1 MAKIDEGFRFAWI
14 ALGVIALVVLCVYAQ
29 TATFDFVNFDDDQYV
44 YENQHVASGLNPA
57 NIAWAFTNVS
67 HMCWQPLTWLSHML
81 DCQLAGLNP
90 AWPHIHNMLLH
101 LGNSILLFLLFHAIT
116 GARWRSL
123 LLGVLFAVHPLG
135 VDSVAWISERKNLLA
150 TFFMLLSIYAYFGYT
165 LQKRAATYFVALA
178 FFAAGLLSK
187 PSIVTLPFVLLLF
200 DFWPYQRIAL
210 GGNSS
215 FGTMTIS
222 NMRFFGRLVMEKIPF
237 FALST
242 LYLGIFTFSLGRLQA
257 GVSTES
263 VSLALRLANAL
274 VSYVNYGWNV
284 LWPNNLA
291 VYYPFPQ
298 SIPAWQAVSSGLFIL
313 VITIFVLIV
322 FRRRPFFAVGW
333 FWFLG
338 TLVPVIGIAQVGL
351 WPARADRWVY
361 LPMVGVLIM
370 LVWGCGLALDKIRLN
385 ERFVAGVVTTVL
397 LIYAAAAHL
406 QTSYWRDSVTLFQ
419 RTVKVTQNNFVA
431 HDNLGLALAMNGR
444 FDEAFQNFSEALRI
458 APSFWKAQ
466 QNLGAIYLIKGNYE
480 LAILYLKKALE
491 GKPNSA
497 RIHNNL
503 GRIYKRQGRKA
514 EAAASFRKALDLDP
528 GNSKA
533 IENLKRLRLE
543 G

>member
-1 MAKIDEGFRFAWI
+1 
-14 ALGVIALVVLCVYAQ
+14 
-29 TATFDFVNFDDDQYV
+29 
-44 YENQHVASGLNPA
+44 
-57 NIAWAFTNVS
+57 
-67 HMCWQPLTWLSHML
+67 
-81 DCQLAGLNP
+81 
-90 AWPHIHNMLLH
+90 
-101 LGNSILLFLLFHAIT
+101 
-116 GARWRSL
+116 
-123 LLGVLFAVHPLG
+123 
-135 VDSVAWISERKNLLA
+135 
-150 TFFMLLSIYAYFGYT
+150 MLLSMYAYFGYT
-165 LQKRAATYFVALA
+165 LQKRATTYFVALA

-222 NMRFFGRLVMEKIPF
+222 NMRFFGRLVIEKVPF

-242 LYLGIFTFSLGRLQA
+242 LYLGIFTFSLGRLQS

-274 VSYVNYGWNV
+274 VSYVHYGWNV
-284 LWPNNLA
+284 LWPSNLA

-298 SIPAWQAVSSGLFIL
+298 SIPAWQAVSSGLLIL

-361 LPMVGVLIM
+361 MPMVGILIM

-385 ERFVAGVVTTVL
+385 ERFVAVVMAVVII
-397 LIYAAAAHL
+397 IYADAAHL
-406 QTSYWRDSVTLFQ
+406 QTSHWRDSVTLFK
-419 RTVKVTQNNFVA
+419 RTVAVTQNNFVA
-431 HDNLGLALAMNGR
+431 HDNLGLALVMIGR
-444 FDEAFQNFSEALRI
+444 FDEAFKHFSQALRI
-458 APSFWKAQ
+458 APSFWKAH
-466 QNLGAIYLIKGNYE
+466 QNLGALYLIKGDYE
-480 LAILYLKKALE
+480 RAIFHLKKALQ
-491 GKPNSA
+491 GQPNSV
-497 RIHNNL
+497 RIYNNL
-503 GRIYKRQGRKA
+503 GRVYARQGLKK
-514 EAAASFRKALDLDP
+514 EATASFRKALDLDP
-528 GNSKA
+528 GNPKA
-533 IENLKRLRLE
+533 IENLNRLMSN